1 MKKISKII
9 LIIFSLVLLIG
20 CENSQVNKVDLYLSQ
35 IEVPK
40 EVSYDFYLPRILN
53 GEGDHIISWESE
65 DEECLKISNITSIT
79 GLQYYLVK
87 VVQEEKDKI
96 ISLKAFVEC
105 IDGSKG
111 EKSFEVK
118 ILEDRSIKEAKIK
131 YVQELLKKYKGMTVK
146 ESIKLPRVTEQ
157 YGLELVWKSNNED
170 VISSSGE
177 YKYPKNDAQVQFN
190 VNVLYNGDS
199 IYEEVINMIVIN
211 KTTAEKELLLD
222 FVSNFS
228 IFGSNWDSSYC
239 ERVVDNVGLQLDN
252 KFTVVFS
259 RADKQAGT
267 IVDRPVMAAKSS
279 TEYITLD
286 MNNNSI
292 KYIEFSL
299 TQWSTKT
306 FDSIYIEYY
315 DGSVWKKCSDV
326 VTIPGVLAS
335 NINDENVNKV
345 RLSFT
350 TKTSKNVQ
358 MGLEYIKIELN

>member
-1 MKKISKII
+1 MKKIII
-9 LIIFSLVLLIG
+9 YILLITITFFSFG
-20 CENSQVNKVDLYLSQ
+20 CSERSEYTEKLNKYIEELS
-35 IEVPK
+35 ISN
-40 EVSYDFYLPRILN
+40 EVSSNFYLPRELN
-53 GEGDHIISWESE
+53 GEKDHVITWTSSNEDVISI
-65 DEECLKISNITSIT
+65 DNIKSIT
-79 GLQYYLVK
+79 GLYHYLAIVK
-87 VVQEEKDKI
+87 QGEKDYTVT
-96 ISLKAFVEC
+96 LTAVVDM
-105 IDGSKG
+105 IDGIFQ
-111 EKSFEVK
+111 EKQFTVIVK
-118 ILEDRSIKEAKIK
+118 EDTSIKEAKIK
-131 YVQELLKKYKGMTVK
+131 YVQELLNKYKGITVK

-177 YKYPKNDAQVQFN
+177 YKYPKNDTQVQFN
-190 VNVLYNGDS
+190 VNVLYNGNS

-228 IFGSNWDSSYC
+228 IFDSSYC

-286 MNNNSI
+286 MNNNTI

-335 NINDENVNKV
+335 NINDANVNKV